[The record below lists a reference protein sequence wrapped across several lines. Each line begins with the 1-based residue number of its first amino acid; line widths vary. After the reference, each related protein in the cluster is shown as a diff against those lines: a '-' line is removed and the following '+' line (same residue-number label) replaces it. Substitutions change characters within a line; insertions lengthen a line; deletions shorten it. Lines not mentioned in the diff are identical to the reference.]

1 MLHINGSAIIQSLRQ
16 APEPL
21 QAILKTTAKQQK
33 LLILNNMELE
43 TAHKLYEEYKG
54 TYEERYAENCVNEEK
69 FFLNSL
75 EVVHLPPFNDTS
87 YEVIV
92 YAIKEGKVIDF
103 NLRDAIRLFGN
114 SL

>member
-1 MLHINGSAIIQSLRQ
+1 MDLKA
-16 APEPL
+16 AT
-21 QAILKTTAKQQK
+21 ILC
-33 LLILNNMELE
+33 EE
-43 TAHKLYEEYKG
+43 HKEMYEEKFAQNYINQ
-54 TYEERYAENCVNEEK
+54 EQ

-103 NLRDAIRLFGN
+103 KMQDAIRLFGE
-114 SL
+114 SLK